1 MTKPKLEPAAAK
13 FYRQHHDR
21 LVKAGLLT
29 PATEDAFVL
38 LCKTYG
44 HLMTLDPNDDPKGWI
59 RHFALLKSYQT
70 YARGFAMSSDKPR
83 TAQADGEVDAFG
95 I

>member
-1 MTKPKLEPAAAK
+1 MPKPKLEPTAAK
-13 FYRQHHDR
+13 FYKTHHDR
-21 LVKAGLLT
+21 LVEAGLLT
-29 PATEDAFVL
+29 PSTEDAFVL

-44 HLMTLDPNDDPKGWI
+44 HLMTLDPNADPKGWI

-70 YARGFAMSSDKPR
+70 YARGFGMNTDKPR
-83 TAQADGEVDAFG
+83 TAQAEVEVDDFG